1 MSRKDSLSL
10 LMAKKKLGVLL
21 STPPDNKNFET
32 VVSLIKDAVAQETTV
47 YLYFIDDGVFNIG
60 KPAIAALSDCG
71 VHLFA
76 CAYGAG
82 RRGVAQNDKVVLAG
96 LVVLADII
104 KGCDPFLSFD

>member
-1 MSRKDSLSL
+1 MIQ
-10 LMAKKKLGVLL
+10 KKLGVLL
-21 STPPDNKNFET
+21 STSPENENLEKVIFLLNE
-32 VVSLIKDAVAQETTV
+32 AVHEGVTA
-47 YLYFIDDGVFNIG
+47 YLYFIDDGVLNIG
-60 KPAIAALSDCG
+60 LPEIDALADSG

-82 RRGVAQNDKVVLAG
+82 RRGVAPHQKVVFAG